1 MYLKKFF
8 IAVLFVIT
16 IFANSALA
24 ENKEVPFNLQV
35 QHFFTALEY
44 DNNFKTR
51 MDDTL
56 IIGILYFPE
65 EANSRREALE
75 LYKALMAY
83 KSKTLDNLQMSAFLF
98 SSSSISSLERII
110 SIDKIDLINIS
121 SGRKSIIR
129 NMTKVTQS
137 KKVFSFTSHPDYVSE
152 CGVSLAVGYKENNPK
167 IYLNLSSAK
176 AEGADFNAKFLR
188 IANIV
193 DEKGKK

>member
-1 MYLKKFF
+1 MYFKRFF
-8 IAVLFVIT
+8 IAALLVIT

-24 ENKEVPFNLQV
+24 ENKEVPLNLHV

-51 MDDTL
+51 MNDTL

-65 EANSRREALE
+65 EPNSRREALE
-75 LYKALMAY
+75 LYKSLKVY

-110 SIDKIDLINIS
+110 SIDKIDLIYIS
-121 SGRKSIIR
+121 SGRKNIIR
-129 NMTKVTQS
+129 NMTKVTQA
-137 KKVFSFTSHPDYVSE
+137 KKVFSFTSHPDYVAD
-152 CGVSLAVGYKENNPK
+152 CGVSMAVGYKENNPK

-176 AEGADFNAKFLR
+176 AEGADFGAKFLR

-193 DEKGKK
+193 DEKGE